1 MVETVSPVESDLAPP
16 PVSRVKRP
24 ALTFER
30 VYDDNVDFV
39 WRTLAR
45 LGASPA
51 VVEDIA
57 QEVFLVVH
65 RRLTE
70 FEGRSSIKT
79 WLFGIARRVMHD
91 HRRSARRKNPPSEDP
106 SEGTDVNSLHDT
118 QHLPDAAAAAA
129 EATRLLY
136 ALLDELDDEK
146 REVFILAELEQI
158 PAQEIAT
165 ALGISVNTVSSRLRL
180 ARAAF
185 NASLARR
192 RARDEW
198 RLR

>member
-1 MVETVSPVESDLAPP
+1 VETLLPVEPDLAPP

-30 VYDDNVDFV
+30 VYDENVDFV

-57 QEVFLVVH
+57 QEVFMVVH
-65 RRLTE
+65 RRLGE

-91 HRRSARRKNPPSEDP
+91 HRRSARRKNPPGEDP
-106 SEGTDVNSLHDT
+106 SEGTDVNALHDT

-129 EATRLLY
+129 EAARLLY
-136 ALLDELDDEK
+136 AILDELDDEK

-180 ARAAF
+180 ARAEF

-192 RARDEW
+192 KARDEW

>member
-1 MVETVSPVESDLAPP
+1 MVETRLPVEPDLAPP
-16 PVSRVKRP
+16 PVPRVKRA
-24 ALTFER
+24 ALTFEQ
-30 VYDDNVDFV
+30 VYDENVDFV

-45 LGASPA
+45 LGASSEM
-51 VVEDIA
+51 VEDVT

-65 RRLTE
+65 RRLSE

-91 HRRSARRKNPPSEDP
+91 HRRSARRRNPQSEDP
-106 SEGTDVNSLHDT
+106 SERTDVSSLRDA
-118 QHLPDAAAAAA
+118 QRLPDAAAAAA
-129 EATRLLY
+129 EAARLLY